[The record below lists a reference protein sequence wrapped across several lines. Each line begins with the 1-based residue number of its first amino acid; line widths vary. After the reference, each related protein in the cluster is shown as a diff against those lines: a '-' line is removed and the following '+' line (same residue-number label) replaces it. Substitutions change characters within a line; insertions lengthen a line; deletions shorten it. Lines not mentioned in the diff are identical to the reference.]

1 MSDGDTTT
9 TATLLTDE
17 EAALLQ
23 RLRDGDPDAFE
34 ELVDQ
39 YHAAIVRFARLYVPT
54 QELAEDVAQETWM
67 GVLRGLDR
75 FEGRSTLKT
84 WIFRIAANRAQ
95 TKGKRE
101 ARSIPF
107 AALATAEAGADEPVD
122 VDRFL
127 PIDDAAHPGGW
138 TSFPSNWDEQPEGRL
153 MSDETLRVIREA
165 IDTLPPMQAMVITL
179 RDIQQW
185 SSAEVR
191 EALDITEA
199 NQRVLL
205 HRARTKVRRVLE
217 EYFASPGRNGASAD
231 G

>member
-1 MSDGDTTT
+1 MSDSES
-9 TATLLTDE
+9 AAPTLLSDE
-17 EAALLQ
+17 DTALVA
-23 RLRDGDPDAFE
+23 RLRNGDSAAFE
-34 ELVDQ
+34 ELVDK
-39 YHAAIVRFARLYVPT
+39 YHGAIVRFARLYVPT

-75 FEGRSTLKT
+75 FEGRSSLKT

-101 ARSIPF
+101 ARTIPF
-107 AALATAEAGADEPVD
+107 AALASSEAGQDEPVE

-127 PIDDAAHPGGW
+127 PAESERPGFW
-138 TSFPSNWDEQPEGRL
+138 STLPVDFDNQPEGRL
-153 MSDETLRVIREA
+153 LSDETFAVIRKA
-165 IDTLPPMQAMVITL
+165 IDTLPPMQATVITM
-179 RDIQQW
+179 RDLQQW
-185 SSAEVR
+185 SSQEVR

-217 EYFASPGRNGASAD
+217 EYLSAGSANGVSGD
-231 G
+231 S

>member
-1 MSDGDTTT
+1 MSDSES
-9 TATLLTDE
+9 AAPTLLSDE
-17 EAALLQ
+17 DTALVA
-23 RLRDGDPDAFE
+23 RLRDGDADAFE
-34 ELVDQ
+34 ELVDK
-39 YHAAIVRFARLYVPT
+39 YHAAIVRFARLYVGT

-75 FEGRSTLKT
+75 FEGRSSLKT

-101 ARSIPF
+101 SRTIPF
-107 AALATAEAGADEPVD
+107 AALASSEAGQDEAVE

-127 PIDDAAHPGGW
+127 PAESERPGFW
-138 TSFPSNWDEQPEGRL
+138 STLPVDFDNQPEGRL
-153 MSDETLRVIREA
+153 LSEETFDVIRKA
-165 IDTLPPMQAMVITL
+165 IDTLPPMQATVITL
-179 RDIQQW
+179 RDLQQW
-185 SSAEVR
+185 SSQEVR

-217 EYFASPGRNGASAD
+217 EYLASGSSNGVRDD

>member
-1 MSDGDTTT
+1 MSDGESTA
-9 TATLLTDE
+9 TATLLTGD
-17 EAALLQ
+17 EAALLA
-23 RLRDGDPDAFE
+23 RLRDGEQSAFE

-39 YHAAIVRFARLYVPT
+39 YHSAIVRFARLYVPT

-101 ARSIPF
+101 ARTIPF
-107 AALATAEAGADEPVD
+107 AALGSAEAGSDEAVD

-127 PIDDAAHPGGW
+127 PIEDGEHPGGW
-138 TSFPSNWDEQPEGRL
+138 STLPTNWDEQPEGRL
-153 MSDETLRVIREA
+153 LSEETLRVVREA
-165 IDTLPPMQAMVITL
+165 IETLPPMQAMVITL

-185 SSAEVR
+185 ASTEVR
-191 EALDITEA
+191 EALDISEA

-205 HRARTKVRRVLE
+205 HRARIKVRRALE
-217 EYFASPGRNGASAD
+217 QYFAGTQRNGASAD